1 MKKDGFGIWFTSAEV
16 RELKRE
22 FRKGTRLMCIKSTDH
37 YHPIDPGEKGT
48 VEEVDAM
55 GLIHVRMDS
64 GRQAAITPLVD
75 DFRIIKD

>member
-16 RELKRE
+16 CQLKRQ
-22 FRKGTRLMCIKSTDH
+22 FRKGTRLMCVKSTDH

-55 GLIHVRMDS
+55 GMIHIRMDS
-64 GRQAAITPLVD
+64 GLQAMITPLVD
-75 DFRIIKD
+75 DFRIIND